1 MKVSHLSEETIL
13 IPVQEIVGGIAV
25 DMTASPVEIAFV
37 ADAADPV
44 EADWITAD
52 WEVNRLSGDFDAK
65 IIVGPSSGTI
75 TFIKNQSR
83 RPWVRITTPDERP
96 VLRCP
101 GLIRPF

>member
-44 EADWITAD
+44 EADWLDAS
-52 WEVNRLSGDFDAK
+52 WEVNRLSGDFDAM

-75 TFIKNQSR
+75 TLAKNHHY
-83 RPWVRITTPDERP
+83 RPWVRVTTPDERP

-101 GLIRPF
+101 GMVRVF